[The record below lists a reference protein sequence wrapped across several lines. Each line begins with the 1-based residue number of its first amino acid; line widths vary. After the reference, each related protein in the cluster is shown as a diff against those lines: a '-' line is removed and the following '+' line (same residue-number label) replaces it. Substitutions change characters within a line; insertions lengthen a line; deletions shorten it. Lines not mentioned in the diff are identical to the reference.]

1 APPSK
6 ELPRFYSQRERLP
19 CDAPAIVIW
28 KLVGFMSSPS
38 PSPTSEE
45 HASSYTK
52 RKSLLMKRSFDAEVE
67 TEVKVDTE
75 SEPDNLDSTSK
86 GVSHDDNTTD
96 GVNDSNSIAASPSSN
111 DRTVTVSEESYVIG
125 QANSETEAS
134 WRQGVTETSSV
145 SSRSPESSYV
155 SEYISTTVGIYYVH
169 DERSQPVT
177 SSVQKEETVALVVS
191 EGFPAVPHDA
201 TFEPASV
208 EHTTHSSSRGDNVDD
223 HHNSTEVTG
232 VVRYE
237 TATNSAG
244 ESSYDDHTTS
254 EVTGVANIESETTFS
269 AANGTWG
276 SSTLTETLENTDGGD
291 DSLETFGET

>member
-1 APPSK
+1 
-6 ELPRFYSQRERLP
+6 
-19 CDAPAIVIW
+19 
-28 KLVGFMSSPS
+28 MNSPS

-45 HASSYTK
+45 HVGSHTK

-67 TEVKVDTE
+67 TEVKIDTE

-86 GVSHDDNTTD
+86 GVSHDENTTD
-96 GVNDSNSIAASPSSN
+96 GVNDSNSIAASPSFS
-111 DRTVTVSEESYVIG
+111 DRTVTVSEESYVTG

-134 WRQGVTETSSV
+134 WRQGLSETSSV
-145 SSRSPESSYV
+145 IPRSPVSSDV
-155 SEYISTTVGIYYVH
+155 TEYIASTTGGIYYVH

-177 SSVQKEETVALVVS
+177 SSVQKEDTVAPVVS

-237 TATNSAG
+237 TATNSAR
-244 ESSYDDHTTS
+244 ESSYDDYPTI
-254 EVTGVANIESETTFS
+254 EDTGVANI
-269 AANGTWG
+269 
-276 SSTLTETLENTDGGD
+276 
-291 DSLETFGET
+291 